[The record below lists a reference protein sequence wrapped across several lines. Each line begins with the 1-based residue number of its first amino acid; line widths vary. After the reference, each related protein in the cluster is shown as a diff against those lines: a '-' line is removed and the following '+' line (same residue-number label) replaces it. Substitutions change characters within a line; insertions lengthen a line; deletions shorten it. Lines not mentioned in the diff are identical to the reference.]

1 MVTSFFFIEIT
12 VFKGEH
18 LASLG
23 KHVRED
29 PAIFA
34 IF

>member
-1 MVTSFFFIEIT
+1 MVTSFFFIEIA

-23 KHVRED
+23 KHVGKD
-29 PAIFA
+29 TAIFA
-34 IF
+34 FF